1 MHFLSHTLTCTH
13 TNVSRSIYGKY
24 SLSFYFTNLTP
35 SPVGEL
41 KTGQILSI
49 MLEQNMCPGKFKT
62 VPKIH
67 WAKMTLYTISIYYQ
81 PNTIG

>member
-1 MHFLSHTLTCTH
+1 M
-13 TNVSRSIYGKY
+13 
-24 SLSFYFTNLTP
+24 
-35 SPVGEL
+35 GEL

-49 MLEQNMCPGKFKT
+49 MLEQNMCLGEFKT

-81 PNTIG
+81 PNNNRIAALL